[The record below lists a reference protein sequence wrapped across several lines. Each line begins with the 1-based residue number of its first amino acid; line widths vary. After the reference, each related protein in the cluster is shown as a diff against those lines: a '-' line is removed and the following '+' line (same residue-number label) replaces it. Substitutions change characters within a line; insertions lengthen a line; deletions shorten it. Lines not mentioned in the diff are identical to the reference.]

1 MADAQSLF
9 SQLFDDTSIQ
19 SEQPAEPAR
28 QVRTRPALPQTATA
42 RPSNGAVTKTPPPT
56 QELAKPAGR
65 AAPAPTARPAQPSAS
80 AQKATVLTSKRPR
93 DEPLIRAKNFVQ
105 LEADE
110 SSGADD
116 DESEEPSLSDDDEDA
131 LEAAEREAYDDQEY
145 DDDEDEDDE
154 DDEDEPPAPR
164 SRHTPSPKR
173 GAATAKPPSVPP
185 AKPSK
190 VTGQA
195 EQQLLHKQ
203 AQLALKEAEL
213 TKREAELAKKEALA
227 VARDRDQTQKETEL
241 NELHLLVQR
250 HHRAMMEQQA
260 INHAVSDSI
269 DKRLCVLE
277 EQERKPKEVV
287 APLPPL
293 VTAPLPVVFPPPP
306 ARTQIMLEREQVER
320 MLPRQLVDEL
330 TYIALTQGRIFDLT
344 AYRAPSDVV
353 DRDLVSIEVT
363 ERASGRF
370 VHCQT
375 RWPV

>member
-19 SEQPAEPAR
+19 AEQPAEPAR
-28 QVRTRPALPQTATA
+28 QVRTRPALPQPATA
-42 RPSNGAVTKTPPPT
+42 RPSNGAVTKPLL
-56 QELAKPAGR
+56 QEPAKPLGR
-65 AAPAPTARPAQPSAS
+65 TAPALSARPAQPSTTTNNH
-80 AQKATVLTSKRPR
+80 AQKAAVLTSKRPR
-93 DEPLIRAKNFVQ
+93 DEPLIRAKNFVA

-145 DDDEDEDDE
+145 DDDEDEDDDE
-154 DDEDEPPAPR
+154 DDEPPAPR

-173 GAATAKPPSVPP
+173 GTAKPPSVPP

-190 VTGQA
+190 VTGQS
-195 EQQLLHKQ
+195 EQQLFHKQ
-203 AQLALKEAEL
+203 AQLGLKEAEL

-287 APLPPL
+287 VAPM

-306 ARTQIMLEREQVER
+306 ARTQIMLEREQVES

-330 TYIALTQGRIFDLT
+330 TYIALTQGRFFDLT
-344 AYRAPSDVV
+344 AYRAPSDVA
-353 DRDLVSIEVT
+353 DRDLVSIEVM